1 MRKQK
6 PRGEIKVSATSNG
19 REITLA
25 SLRDVV
31 LTIKAKKVESSMPCG
46 LRIAWADGEET
57 DGKKRKFALAV
68 GAGCGSPW
76 MIFETGGEYYV
87 ANVEDIVNAFFKAI
101 KGEPD
106 AT

>member
-6 PRGEIKVSATSNG
+6 RRGEIKVAVESNG

-25 SLRDVV
+25 SLHDVV
-31 LTIKAKKVESSMPCG
+31 LHVKAKKVESSIPCG
-46 LRIAWADGEET
+46 LRIEWACGEET

-87 ANVEDIVNAFFKAI
+87 ANVEDIVNAFFAAKE
-101 KGEPD
+101 KPD
-106 AT
+106 VT